1 MTIDDELHLIKIED
15 AIRLLTLEI
24 KELKED
30 IAELQNQYEALTS
43 GEEDGE

>member
-1 MTIDDELHLIKIED
+1 MTIDDELHMIKIED
-15 AIRLLTLEI
+15 AVRLLTLEI

-30 IAELQNQYEALTS
+30 IAELQQQYEALTS

>member
-30 IAELQNQYEALTS
+30 IAELQQQYEALTS